1 MTVNLRTIKDIRFYF
16 ARELGSL
23 YDEKE
28 TSSLAKIIIKTTTGA
43 SGLHQLNNPGF
54 EISKE
59 QALEIIRICEELKTG
74 KPYQYILGET
84 QFYNCIIRVNPSVL
98 IPRPETEE
106 LTELIIRENKNY
118 SGGIIDFGTG
128 SGCIAIALA
137 ANLQESSVTG
147 FDISA
152 DALQLAEINAGL
164 NNLTVAFRKNDILNF
179 SYDSITEKPG
189 IIVSNPPYVRN
200 SEKKLMNKNV
210 LDFEPYDALFVD
222 DSDPLQF
229 YRAILDI
236 ADKIL
241 MKGGKIYFEINE
253 AMGNPMADLLISQ
266 GYSGVTVIKDL
277 NNKDR
282 FIKGALND

>member
-1 MTVNLRTIKDIRFYF
+1 MTVNLRTIKDIRSYF
-16 ARELGSL
+16 ASELGSL

-28 TSSLAKIIIKTTTGA
+28 TTSLSKIIIKTITGS

-54 EISKE
+54 EISHE
-59 QALEIIRICEELKTG
+59 QASAIIRICEELKTG

-84 QFYNCIIRVNPSVL
+84 HFYNCIIRVNPSVL

-106 LTELIIRENKNY
+106 LADLIIRENKSY

-137 ANLQESSVTG
+137 ANLPESSVTG
-147 FDISA
+147 IDFTEDV
-152 DALQLAEINAGL
+152 LQLARINAGL
-164 NNLTVAFRKNDILNF
+164 NNVTLSFQKMDILNF
-179 SYDSITEKPG
+179 SYASIIEKPG

-210 LDFEPYDALFVD
+210 LDFEPHDALFVD
-222 DSDPLQF
+222 DSDPLLF

-241 MKGGKIYFEINE
+241 IKGGRIYFEINE
-253 AMGNPMADLLISQ
+253 AMGNPMADLMISH
-266 GYSGVTVIKDL
+266 GYSGVKVIKDL
-277 NNKDR
+277 NNKNR
-282 FIKGALND
+282 FIKGVSDD